1 MIIIFS
7 LVSNH
12 IPTMIM
18 VIVLLSSPQSSSDPD
33 CILIQR
39 HCGTWWKGEKVSSS
53 IFPLLDLIS
62 FSFSFIFNLSWIRK
76 FLSAWQQWL
85 VCLAKEL
92 FRHFWV
98 MIDSAIYAER
108 GYWPIAM
115 HRISIF
121 DQNAD
126 QRVKTLLIW
135 EFINVGFNNVEVLEG
150 INVDERVLGFTHL
163 KWSNVTSIKT
173 LQQFDRTLPIPTQNV
188 RKSAKLDFSEA
199 C

>member
-1 MIIIFS
+1 
-7 LVSNH
+7 
-12 IPTMIM
+12 M
-18 VIVLLSSPQSSSDPD
+18 VIVLSLSSSPQSSSDPD

-150 INVDERVLGFTHL
+150 INVDERVLGLLPNSNYVNQHITRI
-163 KWSNVTSIKT
+163 WSI
-173 LQQFDRTLPIPTQNV
+173 LQKLFSGSFV
-188 RKSAKLDFSEA
+188 RKYHRSHPPKMI
-199 C
+199 